1 MTKSLKLMKIF
12 HCVLQANASMIEPTA
27 AAITV
32 AVQEFAKVFQIRRHK
47 GLHPVEA
54 KAAEATVAEADSG
67 LRTWLISVANRG
79 YSGCVVNEIW
89 PTSSFM
95 HII

>member
-1 MTKSLKLMKIF
+1 M
-12 HCVLQANASMIEPTA
+12 QANASMIEPTA

-32 AVQEFAKVFQIRRHK
+32 AVLQEFAKVFQIRRHK
-47 GLHPVEA
+47 GLHQVEA
-54 KAAEATVAEADSG
+54 TEEAIVAEADSG

>member
-1 MTKSLKLMKIF
+1 
-12 HCVLQANASMIEPTA
+12 MIEPTA

-47 GLHPVEA
+47 GLHQADATEEA
-54 KAAEATVAEADSG
+54 ILAEADSG
-67 LRTWLISVANRG
+67 LRTWLILVANRG
-79 YSGCVVNEIW
+79 YSGCVVNA
-89 PTSSFM
+89 SFM